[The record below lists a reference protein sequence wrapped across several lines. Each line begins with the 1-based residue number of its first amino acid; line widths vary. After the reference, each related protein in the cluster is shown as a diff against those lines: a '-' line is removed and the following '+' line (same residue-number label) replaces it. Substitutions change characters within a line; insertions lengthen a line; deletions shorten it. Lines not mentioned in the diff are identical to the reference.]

1 MKKEFIYTPII
12 CDKSKLI
19 NLFNET
25 KYNKLDVYFKQN
37 DNICHVIICECLESK
52 KSDYEYTLNDKKFYT
67 FDKFLEK
74 INELINEDDL
84 EILEIDNDSP
94 HYHYVFSND
103 YIDVEREEIVK
114 VYEGNM
120 ENNNESELIQ
130 TFSKPK
136 HTWVIL
142 ENLIYLAVIVF
153 AIVYGLTSLL
163 DYGADF
169 FNIALIALAFIMSIY
184 CFKDYFKYKL
194 EVYNDKIIY
203 PHIKVKDFSLAY
215 KNVREIKYKDIRKVI
230 YLNNPKAG
238 KTTRELVV
246 ICENDAQRVISLNT
260 MNKNQYI
267 DVATC
272 LIEQLDKYYKN
283 NKE

>member
-1 MKKEFIYTPII
+1 
-12 CDKSKLI
+12 
-19 NLFNET
+19 
-25 KYNKLDVYFKQN
+25 
-37 DNICHVIICECLESK
+37 
-52 KSDYEYTLNDKKFYT
+52 
-67 FDKFLEK
+67 
-74 INELINEDDL
+74 
-84 EILEIDNDSP
+84 
-94 HYHYVFSND
+94 
-103 YIDVEREEIVK
+103 
-114 VYEGNM
+114 M

-136 HTWVIL
+136 HTWVVL

-153 AIVYGLTSLL
+153 AIIYGFTSLL

-230 YLNNPKAG
+230 YLNNPKTG

>member
-12 CDKSKLI
+12 CEKSKLI

-37 DNICHVIICECLESK
+37 DNICHAIICECLESK

-74 INELINEDDL
+74 INELINDGDL

-114 VYEGNM
+114 IYEGNM
-120 ENNNESELIQ
+120 ENDNESELIQ

-136 HTWVIL
+136 HTWVVL

-153 AIVYGLTSLL
+153 AIIYGLTSLL

-169 FNIALIALAFIMSIY
+169 FNIALIVLAFIMSIY

-203 PHIKVKDFSLAY
+203 PHIKVKDFTLAY

-230 YLNNPKAG
+230 YLNNPKTG

>member
-12 CDKSKLI
+12 CEKSKLI

-25 KYNKLDVYFKQN
+25 KYIKLDVYFKQN
-37 DNICHVIICECLESK
+37 DNISHAIISECLDSK
-52 KSDYEYTLNDKKFYT
+52 KSDCEYTLNDKKFYA

-74 INELINEDDL
+74 VNELINDGDL

-120 ENNNESELIQ
+120 ENDNESELIQ

-136 HTWVIL
+136 HTWVVL
-142 ENLIYLAVIVF
+142 ENVIYLAVIVF
-153 AIVYGLTSLL
+153 AIIYGFTSLL

-169 FNIALIALAFIMSIY
+169 FNIALIVLAFIMSIY

-203 PHIKVKDFSLAY
+203 PHIKVKDFTLAY

-230 YLNNPKAG
+230 YLNNPKTG

-246 ICENDAQRVISLNT
+246 VCENDAQRVISLNT